1 MPYSLSNIRPNRMGN
16 PSQYLCSLVLLVLPV
31 LAAGVQ
37 SQPFTDPTGFSV
49 NLPAGWKVQ
58 KFQQGFVRMHSAD
71 GQRFVLLLPILGRST
86 GCAAMLQ
93 RAFAS
98 NWAAFPGA
106 RDTEISAVP
115 GSRGLAT
122 ARFSFQDGRSRGA
135 VLCAETS
142 GGTAMFYGLA
152 APAEGFAQQLPVLVG
167 VLRSFRY
174 GGGSAKE
181 SGAPSGPVAL
191 PRMTTWQE
199 PREMAFTMQVP
210 EGWRVSGGLTRLDAS
225 HAQSGVEVASPD
237 GQAVVRFGDARL
249 PICTIPGQGMAQMG
263 SSGGLTLCPYQ
274 TGRQAGEMYLQR
286 TLAREWGIE
295 GVQVISGTDRPEMS
309 QAADRGPAQF
319 GLKVRN
325 AFAEIHFRGSRR
337 GAPVEGWMLAN
348 TQMMA
353 SVAGQ
358 NFILGTYS
366 TMVNAFLAPPAR
378 VPELA
383 AISGHIA
390 ATTRWSPEWYQR
402 EQRIGSELARQTLA
416 MMHAQGEQ
424 QQRDFWAR
432 MDASDRRRD
441 GVNDILGGTVR
452 LSDGDG
458 HQYDAKAGSNY
469 YFLDQNE
476 ARRAGRPNDAVVGGD
491 VYPAPLVDLKPL
503 EVIR

>member
-1 MPYSLSNIRPNRMGN
+1 VPTSLSNNRFKGVGK
-16 PSQYLCSLVLLVLPV
+16 PFRYLCSAVLLLPV
-31 LAAGVQ
+31 LTAGAQ
-37 SQPFTDPTGFSV
+37 NQPFTDPSGFSV
-49 NLPAGWKVQ
+49 NLPAGWEVQ

-86 GCAAMLQ
+86 GCATMLQ

-115 GSRGLAT
+115 GSRGTAT
-122 ARFSFQDGRSRGA
+122 ARFSFRDGRSRGA

-142 GGTAMFYGLA
+142 AGTAMFYGLA
-152 APAEGFAQQLPVLVG
+152 APAESFAQQVPVLVG

-174 GGGSAKE
+174 AGGSAAQG
-181 SGAPSGPVAL
+181 SRAPSAPVTL
-191 PRMTTWQE
+191 PRMATWQE

-225 HAQSGVEVASPD
+225 HAASGVEVASPD

-249 PICTIPGQGMAQMG
+249 PTCTIPGPGMAQMG
-263 SSGGLTLCPYQ
+263 SSGGLTLCPYR
-274 TGRQAGEMYLQR
+274 TGRQAGEVYLQR

-295 GVQVISGTDRPEMS
+295 GVQVMSSTDRPEMS

-319 GLKVRN
+319 GLNVRN

-353 SVAGQ
+353 SVGGQ

-366 TMVNAFLAPPAR
+366 TLVNAFMAPPAR

-383 AISGHIA
+383 AVSGHMA
-390 ATTRWSPEWYQR
+390 ATTRWSVEWYQR
-402 EQRIGSELARQTLA
+402 EQRIGIELARKTLA
-416 MMHAQGEQ
+416 VMHAQGEQ

-441 GVNDILGGTVR
+441 AVNDILGGTVR
-452 LSDGDG
+452 LSDGEG